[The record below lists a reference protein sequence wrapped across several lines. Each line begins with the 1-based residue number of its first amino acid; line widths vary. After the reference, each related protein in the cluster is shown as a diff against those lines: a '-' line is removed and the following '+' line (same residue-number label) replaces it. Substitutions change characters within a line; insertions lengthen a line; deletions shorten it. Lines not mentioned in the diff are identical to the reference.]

1 MGIGYQEE
9 EEKCQVQWVFE
20 ENREYDV
27 KFRMKKGKERVMLI
41 DIESKEAIEDRI
53 SLRATAS
60 NCFG

>member
-27 KFRMKKGKERVMLI
+27 KFRMKKGKERMMLI
-41 DIESKEAIEDRI
+41 DIESKEAIKDRI